1 MLLSV
6 LRSWSN
12 GMRRPKRRPQP
23 PTTKGWKFALTV
35 NLQTNFS
42 FVLWILCI
50 GIRGGNFVLGV
61 GANYHPFRKRWLQFG
76 ESLTLEAA
84 MEGRGGFFIGLLIL
98 IVLVWIEI
106 DMMRIAVDI
115 RVIRQTTTNSSI
127 TQGVSTPTLPK
138 R

>member
-1 MLLSV
+1 
-6 LRSWSN
+6 
-12 GMRRPKRRPQP
+12 
-23 PTTKGWKFALTV
+23 
-35 NLQTNFS
+35 
-42 FVLWILCI
+42 
-50 GIRGGNFVLGV
+50 
-61 GANYHPFRKRWLQFG
+61 
-76 ESLTLEAA
+76 